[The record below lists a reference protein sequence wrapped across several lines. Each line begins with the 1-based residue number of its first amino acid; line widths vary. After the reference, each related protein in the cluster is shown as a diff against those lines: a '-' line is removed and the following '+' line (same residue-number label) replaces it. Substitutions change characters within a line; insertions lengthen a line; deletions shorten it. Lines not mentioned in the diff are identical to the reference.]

1 MSRRNPLGAAR
12 GLGSAK
18 SGTGHWWAQRATAL
32 VLIPLGL
39 WFAVAA
45 LQITHADYVDVVTWL
60 HEPQTAILLSLFLTA
75 LFYHAW
81 LGVQVVIEDYV
92 HTEWLKVMTLLV
104 IKGACILLAV
114 AGVFTA
120 LRIAFGA

>member
-1 MSRRNPLGAAR
+1 MSYRHPLGQAR

-18 SGTGHWWAQRATAL
+18 SGTGHWWAQRISAL
-32 VLIPLGL
+32 ALIPLGL
-39 WFAVAA
+39 WFAVSA
-45 LQITHADYVDVVTWL
+45 LEFARADYGTVIVWL

-75 LFYHAW
+75 LFYHAY

-92 HTEWLKVMTLLV
+92 HTEWLKLATLLV
-104 IKGACILLAV
+104 IKFASILLAV
-114 AGVFTA
+114 AGIFTA